1 MLTINHIVNL
11 FKMLKIKILQRNFQK
26 YPLKKPFP
34 LLIGEGVIKPFTEL
48 PQLARGN
55 SVLLFENF
63 ISAFKTLSFC
73 CELQKR
79 TRKPPGLRL
88 EEAYFGKAKTGR
100 EDNDTSVQ
108 SQSERDRTVAG
119 NEGGR
124 ERTSR

>member
-1 MLTINHIVNL
+1 M
-11 FKMLKIKILQRNFQK
+11 
-26 YPLKKPFP
+26 PFP

-48 PQLARGN
+48 PQLAREN
-55 SVLLFENF
+55 SVLFFENF
-63 ISAFKTLSFC
+63 ILAFKTLSFC

-88 EEAYFGKAKTGR
+88 EEAYFGKAKTNS
-100 EDNDTSVQ
+100 EDNDSSVQ

-124 ERTSR
+124 ERTLQ

>member
-1 MLTINHIVNL
+1 
-11 FKMLKIKILQRNFQK
+11 MLKLRSFKRIFQK
-26 YPLKKPFP
+26 HPLKMPFP
-34 LLIGEGVIKPFTEL
+34 LLIGEGVSPVHRVSSTR
-48 PQLARGN
+48 QRG
-55 SVLLFENF
+55 SGMFFENF

-79 TRKPPGLRL
+79 TRKSPGLRL
-88 EEAYFGKAKTGR
+88 GEAYFGKAKTNS

-124 ERTSR
+124 ERTSQ